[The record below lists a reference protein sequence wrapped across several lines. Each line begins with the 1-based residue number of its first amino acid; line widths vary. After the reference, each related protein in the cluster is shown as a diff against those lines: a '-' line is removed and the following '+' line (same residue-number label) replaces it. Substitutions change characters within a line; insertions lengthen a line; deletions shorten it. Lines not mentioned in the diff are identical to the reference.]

1 MALCE
6 LPQYISSHEGIPSC
20 IYSCTSA
27 GLISQTKLDISSDG
41 KVSRNGGSFRSLPE
55 PLQCCEFEPKSEPR
69 FFAYG
74 GEDVALSVNDVG
86 KFFSPI
92 DGDNEE
98 SHDENHDENHG
109 EADRAGEGDQE
120 GAYQGESSKTKKRR
134 RAVERRAKARELM
147 WGEIW
152 RAKNLPA
159 DELKL
164 AVPAS
169 IVSVAFL
176 EDTKL
181 VVGTKHGM
189 LRLYEV
195 GPIRKA
201 VKQIG
206 LFRPKVAP
214 AKHLVC
220 SHNDGQLVAADTTG
234 RVYVVDWRTGTLL
247 YKYEGE
253 CFA

>member
-1 MALCE
+1 MKTL
-6 LPQYISSHEGIPSC
+6 SC

-27 GLISQTKLDISSDG
+27 GLIWQIKLDIASDG
-41 KVSRNGGSFRSLPE
+41 KVARNGGSFRTLPE

-86 KFFSPI
+86 KFFSAA
-92 DGDNEE
+92 DEDDEE
-98 SHDENHDENHG
+98 SQDENNDG
-109 EADRAGEGDQE
+109 ADQE
-120 GAYQGESSKTKKRR
+120 RAEEQEESSKTKKRR
-134 RAVERRAKARELM
+134 RAAERRAKAKELM
-147 WGEIW
+147 RGEIW

-164 AVPAS
+164 AVQAS
-169 IVSVAFL
+169 IVSIAFL

-181 VVGTKHGM
+181 VVGTRHGL

-195 GPIRKA
+195 GPRRKA
-201 VKQIG
+201 LKQIS

-214 AKHLVC
+214 AKHLVR
-220 SHNDGQLVAADTTG
+220 SHNDGQLIAADTTG

-247 YKYEGE
+247 YKYEG
-253 CFA
+253 